1 MTSSFGNII
10 GTQRDKIPEATVP
23 NYTSTEP
30 NLEEKV
36 NEQIG
41 KNQEDL
47 RLFGEEL
54 ADIAELRSKN
64 FFDNLSQLGTLVGQI
79 GDIQQT
85 REANRE
91 ARETKKKFKDIS
103 KDTRKEILAYEF
115 RLETATEAEREAILL
130 ELAGDNNP
138 EALEYLKLIY
148 FPDAEEINF
157 SETKDKFSTLST
169 SGYNTYV
176 EDKSIYDLATK
187 GEAELLSDDGIEL
200 VLTKFYLE
208 LQQRD
213 ININSS
219 QVQRYVNRDLLPKL
233 IKERETVLRTWNQGS
248 INRYNVR
255 RNRKTD
261 EAIIEAF
268 NSAETITRTDASGAT
283 ITTTTYDGVFDAPKG
298 EGGLLEVIMLRHG
311 LKTKAEAMAYI
322 MEQLPRLKNRLD
334 LGGIDYFLNDATFF
348 DTATGETVTGYGNSK
363 FSSPGTVQSNL
374 NFFSRLETDLVQSDD
389 AVYNTIVKKHEQIIR
404 DFKAN
409 NGGKIDGGQM
419 LVFEQGF
426 VNDLIS
432 AGLRTDLMRPSIFT
446 GDETSGQGTASY
458 ADKVGV
464 ANDIKGKAEFEKGWK
479 SYKKTEQ
486 DPFPE
491 LTPVEKL
498 SIPSAEAELERL
510 VEMEM
515 TQNGASFEQAFA
527 THQPKV
533 LERLIN
539 GEFDIDYDRLR
550 GTSPSD
556 IIADIDASKK
566 TGGEWLNNDVTN
578 STFEKVALQKY
589 VRMKDGFT
597 SDFPDYLTKLGAA
610 HGMTGR
616 EYAIRRLR
624 ALGLLSENNILAE
637 NPEDALKLTDEEKKF
652 LYLNKNATKN
662 LMLLNTKD
670 ENRESEKAMLD
681 QLKIPNRSVEY
692 FEGKGLVSS
701 FLDNIGPGQ
710 TIRTVEEVYDL
721 AKSGKATDFGIYGFT
736 AEELVAAVDSGA
748 ISLDADFDENTQSL
762 MAVELVRVQ
771 ANKSNS
777 IMGAVTEADKDWRRL
792 SDLNE
797 IEKATVLRFFPSL
810 RDMPMNQFHN
820 LQQDIA
826 QVYLSDL
833 EQFNQNMGLDEF
845 IAQNPEFDFLNE
857 TDRRVALRGKV
868 AVLNDFMMGQT
879 TDIFK
884 PEELE
889 EKQNKIRNYYKKKI
903 DAGDDVPRE
912 IRVVL
917 QNSRPVD
924 EKPLGKTAY
933 NYFKNF
939 KKKE

>member
-1 MTSSFGNII
+1 
-10 GTQRDKIPEATVP
+10 DKIPEATVP

-670 ENRESEKAMLD
+670 EN
-681 QLKIPNRSVEY
+681 
-692 FEGKGLVSS
+692 
-701 FLDNIGPGQ
+701 
-710 TIRTVEEVYDL
+710 
-721 AKSGKATDFGIYGFT
+721 
-736 AEELVAAVDSGA
+736 
-748 ISLDADFDENTQSL
+748 
-762 MAVELVRVQ
+762 
-771 ANKSNS
+771 
-777 IMGAVTEADKDWRRL
+777 
-792 SDLNE
+792 
-797 IEKATVLRFFPSL
+797 
-810 RDMPMNQFHN
+810 
-820 LQQDIA
+820 
-826 QVYLSDL
+826 
-833 EQFNQNMGLDEF
+833 
-845 IAQNPEFDFLNE
+845 
-857 TDRRVALRGKV
+857 
-868 AVLNDFMMGQT
+868 
-879 TDIFK
+879 
-884 PEELE
+884 
-889 EKQNKIRNYYKKKI
+889 
-903 DAGDDVPRE
+903 
-912 IRVVL
+912 
-917 QNSRPVD
+917 
-924 EKPLGKTAY
+924 
-933 NYFKNF
+933 
-939 KKKE
+939 